1 MNKKIILIVL
11 AIVIVVGG
19 GIFAFVKLSDK
30 EKIANFNDLTSISYN
45 DKISFKIENKKFVY
59 KNMESGN
66 GSSINFDNKAKYLAI
81 GKACDVEEKYQ
92 VYVLTDDG
100 QLFINRY
107 PSFKYDE
114 EKKLNMGIEF
124 LYVIS
129 DKKIVGLETVQTSTK
144 ECESSEVYAVLEN
157 KEKHKIKI
165 EYGQTSYSSKS
176 HLALAAFL
184 GDKVAEK

>member
-11 AIVIVVGG
+11 AIIVVVGG
-19 GIFAFVKLSDK
+19 GIFIFVMSLDK
-30 EKIANFNDLTSISYN
+30 EKIANFSDLTSISYN
-45 DKISFKIENKKFVY
+45 DNISFKIENKKFMY

-66 GSSINFDNKAKYLAI
+66 GSSITFDNKAKYLAI
-81 GKACDVEEKYQ
+81 GKACDVEERYQ
-92 VYVLTDDG
+92 VYVLTEDG

-107 PSFKYDE
+107 PSFKYGDD
-114 EKKLNMGIEF
+114 KKLTMGIEF
-124 LYVIS
+124 LYVIT

-144 ECESSEVYAVLEN
+144 DCESSEVYAVLEN

-165 EYGQTSYSSKS
+165 EYGQKNYSSKS
-176 HLALAAFL
+176 HLAIAAFL